1 MNLRAKITVAAGALL
16 LAGCR
21 EMPRYFSGDETV
33 ARAGGRSFACVTCG
47 ESFRRG

>member
-33 ARAGGRSFACVTCG
+33 APEGGSFACVTCG